1 VLAIVAAFAV
11 VWLSDVIDTFQ
22 HFPGLPARGR
32 ILRFFA
38 VGDLTWALAL
48 LLAVLLLAAG
58 TRLFSPPAPAL
69 LPRVRLASYLV
80 AGAAAVVVVSAFVVL
95 IVDLSSAGQHL
106 LPPDE
111 LAHVSLGLP
120 AGINQAFVAA
130 LMELAVL
137 PIAGAAGWWAYRFA
151 TGATGSPGAPGAPGG
166 RPGR

>member
-1 VLAIVAAFAV
+1 MLGVLAILVAFAIT
-11 VWLSDVIDTFQ
+11 WLSDIIDTFQ

-48 LLAVLLLAAG
+48 LVAVLLLAAG
-58 TRLFSPPAPAL
+58 IRLFAAPPRSLGTRLH
-69 LPRVRLASYLV
+69 LV
-80 AGAAAVVVVSAFVVL
+80 AYVLAGAAASVLVSAVILL
-95 IVDLSSAGQHL
+95 IVDLSLAGQHL
-106 LPPDE
+106 FPQEE

-130 LMELAVL
+130 LDDLAVL

-151 TGATGSPGAPGAPGG
+151 TGGKPRASP
-166 RPGR
+166 

>member
-1 VLAIVAAFAV
+1 MAAIVVAFAV
-11 VWLSDVIDTFQ
+11 TWLSDIISSFQ

-38 VGDLTWALAL
+38 VGDLNWALAL
-48 LLAVLLLAAG
+48 LLAVLLLAVG
-58 TRLFSPPAPAL
+58 TRMFVPPGPSLA
-69 LPRVRLASYLV
+69 PRVKVASYLI
-80 AGAAAVVVVSAFVVL
+80 AGAAAVVVLSAVILL

-106 LPPDE
+106 FPQEE

-130 LMELAVL
+130 LGELAVL

-151 TGATGSPGAPGAPGG
+151 AERQQG
-166 RPGR
+166 R